1 MLVTQ
6 AMSRPGVVST
16 VKKMHLLNVSV
27 LVIHIVS
34 CNCMSLAGR

>member
-16 VKKMHLLNVSV
+16 VKEMHLLNVSA
-27 LVIHIVS
+27 LYMLYRVI
-34 CNCMSLAGR
+34 A